1 VYAYTT
7 TSGVEQ
13 ELAKSCGLLEGDC
26 SGYVASDFVLNI
38 LGTRAFLPHNSDLG
52 IEVYQLV
59 ILCTYTYSAWQASVI
74 FYVYVV

>member
-1 VYAYTT
+1 MYVLLCTRRSLLCISYVQTT
-7 TSGVEQ
+7 LEISQ

-52 IEVYQLV
+52 IEVR
-59 ILCTYTYSAWQASVI
+59 
-74 FYVYVV
+74 